1 MIYQIKSA
9 PPFSCDFDKTNIC
22 HINIP
27 IKRSLPVNSS
37 KKYYV
42 CTVPLTTW
50 PFRQS
55 GPTVKILPK
64 SMRVYAGR
72 QSAPFLSWSLV

>member
-42 CTVPLTTW
+42 CKESLKALYYLTCT
-50 PFRQS
+50 RE
-55 GPTVKILPK
+55 TYL
-64 SMRVYAGR
+64 
-72 QSAPFLSWSLV
+72 